1 MRCWKEALDLRDEEE
16 DKTYIVMSSVEL
28 GVTLLVIAVRMLNA
42 VRGYL
47 LIKDT
52 LLDVEYLALRTD
64 SVDKNIH
71 VKQMRS

>member
-1 MRCWKEALDLRDEEE
+1 VRCWKEALDLRDEEE